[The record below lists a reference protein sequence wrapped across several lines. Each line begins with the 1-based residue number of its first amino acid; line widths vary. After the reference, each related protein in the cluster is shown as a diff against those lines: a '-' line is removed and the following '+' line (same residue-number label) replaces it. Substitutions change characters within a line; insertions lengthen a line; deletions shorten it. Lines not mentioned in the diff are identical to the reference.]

1 MVKWHILCLNGFLVY
16 KKNVYITDFV
26 IIAPIEIQ
34 GDLSSFYILKLLRS
48 VKSNPRNGLEKFTN
62 N

>member
-26 IIAPIEIQ
+26 IIAPIEI
-34 GDLSSFYILKLLRS
+34 
-48 VKSNPRNGLEKFTN
+48 
-62 N
+62 